1 MTDNVTIKPNDM
13 QVDGFDRGIIPAE
26 TAARK
31 KREGAIYKT
40 LPKDSGDSDTRSGY
54 TVDTEGLLNNYA
66 IEPDMYIEEE
76 SDSSALKVKAARQ
89 DKKDRDAAQ
98 GLAQSKFG
106 FTEYAET
113 LNGRLAMLGFTI
125 AVVAELLTG
134 QGILSQLGIMGFV

>member
-1 MTDNVTIKPNDM
+1 M

-31 KREGAIYKT
+31 KREGEIYKT
-40 LPKDSGDSDTRSGY
+40 LPNDSGDSDTSSGY
-54 TVDTEGLLNNYA
+54 TFDTEGLLNNYA

-76 SDSSALKVKAARQ
+76 SDSSALKLKAALQ
-89 DKKDRDAAQ
+89 EKKDRDAAQ
-98 GLAQSKFG
+98 GLAPSKFG

-113 LNGRLAMLGFTI
+113 LNSRLAMIGFTI

-134 QGILSQLGIMGFV
+134 QGILSLLGVTGVVW